1 MSSDSGRIWSTGV
14 GDGKKQRG
22 LLMTRQTNRVGMH
35 SVDFQGGKA
44 SSTSTSTN
52 FSSVVWL
59 RLLSTLD
66 SRRKHQPRIVLF
78 VFSNSR
84 LEVWSSSRNNENGKT
99 SSDSSLF
106 ESLKKQILYCVVL
119 RKKDFESQKL
129 KYFFPFFFILLHKQF
144 KHKLYLR
151 AIFITVF
158 KF

>member
-1 MSSDSGRIWSTGV
+1 
-14 GDGKKQRG
+14 
-22 LLMTRQTNRVGMH
+22 MTRQTNRVGMH

-84 LEVWSSSRNNENGKT
+84 LVRSLIVIEEQRENGKT
-99 SSDSSLF
+99 SSDPSR
-106 ESLKKQILYCVVL
+106 VV
-119 RKKDFESQKL
+119 
-129 KYFFPFFFILLHKQF
+129 
-144 KHKLYLR
+144 
-151 AIFITVF
+151 
-158 KF
+158 

>member
-14 GDGKKQRG
+14 GGGKKQRG

-66 SRRKHQPRIVLF
+66 ENISRESCFLF
-78 VFSNSR
+78 SR
-84 LEVWSSSRNNENGKT
+84 TRGWFEVWSSSRNNENGKT